1 MGRAKARPLCQ
12 TLENFMRWF
21 LLLALI
27 VSLYMTLETL
37 GVIDSLKKNPM
48 KLTELIWGNKNNSSI
63 NSMPNNLRTT
73 IENKAVIWAVMIS
86 VSVTLFLAKA
96 TYEAFFS

>member
-1 MGRAKARPLCQ
+1 
-12 TLENFMRWF
+12 MRWF

-37 GVIDSLKKNPM
+37 GVIESLKKNPI
-48 KLTELIWGNKNNSSI
+48 KLAKLIWGNKNNSSI
-63 NSMPNNLRTT
+63 SSMPNNLRTT
-73 IENKAVIWAVMIS
+73 IENKVIIWAVMIS

-96 TYEAFFS
+96 TYEAFFN